1 MIKPL
6 KLRVRKSGESGV
18 FHNSKQDVATLTK
31 VCNQLIDKVNELT
44 NKVNRLSETKK

>member
-6 KLRVRKSGESGV
+6 KLRVRKSSESGI

-44 NKVNRLSETKK
+44 KEVNILIEKEK